1 MTQMKGKAYG
11 STLTNKL
18 RTNLRHVNNAKDRT
32 KARRD
37 PKRRFKK
44 RKRNK

>member
-1 MTQMKGKAYG
+1 MSTKGAMFADGKPDKMRSVQPWAI
-11 STLTNKL
+11 
-18 RTNLRHVNNAKDRT
+18 HPKDRT

-44 RKRNK
+44 RKSKR

>member
-1 MTQMKGKAYG
+1 MSTKGARFADGKPDKMRSIQG
-11 STLTNKL
+11 EVV
-18 RTNLRHVNNAKDRT
+18 HPKDRT

-44 RKRNK
+44 RKSKR